1 LAGKER
7 MVMKK
12 RIVGAAIGDC
22 VHVAGVINFLRL
34 AEDSGYETVFLGPA
48 VPVDTFLKVVE
59 QESPYMAAVGYRLS
73 PETAKP
79 LLERLSKGVRERK
92 WTRLPL
98 LTMGG
103 TPPVARVA
111 ESLGIFDRVFS
122 GLEDIDEVLGF
133 LKGHS
138 GRGEN
143 SKRPPSALV
152 ERIEFKRPYPVIR
165 HHFGL
170 PDLDVTV
177 RGVKTLASSGV
188 LDVISLG
195 PDQNAQES
203 FFRPWEMDPSQDGAG
218 GVPLR
223 TPEDLRRLYGA
234 AQCGNYPLLRCYS
247 GTRDVFKMAD
257 LLLATIDNA
266 WSAIPVFWYN
276 VLDGRGPRNLEE
288 SIRDSQRLMAWHAAR
303 GVPVE
308 VNDAHQW
315 SLRDAHDV
323 VAVVA
328 AFLGA
333 YNAKRAGVTTY
344 VAQYMFNN
352 PPATSPMMDLA
363 KMMAKIEMIE
373 SLHDE
378 GFQSFREVRAGLAS
392 FPADMDMAK
401 GQLAAST
408 YLGMTL
414 NPDIV
419 HVVAHTE
426 GDHAATPH
434 DIIEACK
441 IVRGVIRNCMAGLPS
456 MIQDPV
462 VLTRKQQLLEEAGV
476 LLEAIRGLAPQGTA
490 DPWADPVTLGLA
502 VRGGL
507 MDAPHLKGNP
517 VARGEV
523 RTRMVNGTCCAVHPD
538 TQKPLSERE
547 RIDLARRAAM
557 VKGIPQV
564 AAG

>member
-1 LAGKER
+1 
-7 MVMKK
+7 MKK

-138 GRGEN
+138 GRREN
-143 SKRPPSALV
+143 SKRPPSTLV

-378 GFQSFREVRAGLAS
+378 SFQSFREVRAGLAS

>member
-1 LAGKER
+1 
-7 MVMKK
+7 MNK

-34 AEDSGYETVFLGPA
+34 AEDCGYETVFLGPA
-48 VPVDTFLKVVE
+48 VPVDTLLKVVE

-73 PETAKP
+73 PETARP
-79 LLERLSKGVRERK
+79 LLERLSQGIQEQK
-92 WTRLPL
+92 WPKMPL
-98 LTMGG
+98 LAMGG

-122 GLEDIDEVLGF
+122 GLEDMDEVLGF

-138 GRGEN
+138 GHDE
-143 SKRPPSALV
+143 SSERPPDNLV
-152 ERIEFKRPYPVIR
+152 KRIEFKRPYPVIR

-170 PDLDVTV
+170 PDLEVTV
-177 RGVKTLASSGV
+177 QGVKTLASSGV

-203 FFRPWEMDPSQDGAG
+203 LFRPWEMDPSQDGAG
-218 GVPLR
+218 GVPVR
-223 TPEDLRRLYGA
+223 TPEDFRRLYSA

-257 LLLATIDNA
+257 LLLDTIDNA
-266 WSAIPVFWYN
+266 WSAIPLFWYN
-276 VLDGRGPRNLEE
+276 VLDGRGPRDLEE
-288 SIRDSQRLMAWHAAR
+288 SIRDAQRLMAWHAAR

-328 AFLGA
+328 AFLAA
-333 YNAKRAGVTTY
+333 YNAKRAGVTSY

-352 PPATSPMMDLA
+352 PPATSPTMDLA
-363 KMMAKIEMIE
+363 KMMAKMEMIE

-378 GFQSFREVRAGLAS
+378 SFQSFREVRAGLAS
-392 FPADMDMAK
+392 FPADMDLAK

-408 YLGMTL
+408 YLGMAL

-426 GDHAATPH
+426 GDHAATPP

-456 MIQDPV
+456 VTQDPV
-462 VLTRKQQLLEEAGV
+462 VLTRKQQLIEEARV
-476 LLEAIRGLAPQGTA
+476 LLEAIRDLAPQGTA

-502 VRGGL
+502 VRSGL

-523 RTRMVNGTCCAVHPD
+523 RTRVVNGACCAVHPD
-538 TQKPLSERE
+538 TGKPLSERE
-547 RIDLARRAAM
+547 RIELARRTTM
-557 VKGIPQV
+557 VEGLRQV
-564 AAG
+564 AVG